1 MGNSFSTAGWYD
13 MSGRYRNSQIWCG
26 FGSDGSS
33 GIQSFTIEAAA
44 QYPDTDGGKG
54 GSVHGGNSI
63 SSGWEGMV
71 RIYKID
77 HS

>member
-1 MGNSFSTAGWYD
+1 MEKNVG
-13 MSGRYRNSQIWCG
+13 IWCG

-44 QYPDTDGGKG
+44 QYPTTSGGKG
-54 GSVHGGNSI
+54 GSVHGYNSI
-63 SSGWEGMV
+63 GSNSFEGIV
-71 RIYKID
+71 RVYEID